1 MGAFLQMSYLGIH
14 GAFYEGAASLPD
26 GKFSRGGGFGPCYG
40 HTGDQVLAS
49 LGTTFP
55 VGSSG
60 TLAEETGY
68 ILAYGV
74 VFKLCHIVVMMV
86 KTQFGRRT
94 KASVA
99 KKVEDEESFVE
110 SSVEV

>member
-1 MGAFLQMSYLGIH
+1 MGLQMSYLGIH
-14 GAFYEGAASLPD
+14 GSYYEGAISLPD
-26 GKFSRGGGFGPCYG
+26 GKFSCPSGSFPCYG

-60 TLAEETGY
+60 TLSEQTVY

-74 VFKLCHIVVMMV
+74 VFKVLHIALMMV
-86 KTQFGRRT
+86 KTQFGRRSR
-94 KASVA
+94 AAVE
-99 KKVEDEESFVE
+99 KKVKC
-110 SSVEV
+110 SSVEPSAEL